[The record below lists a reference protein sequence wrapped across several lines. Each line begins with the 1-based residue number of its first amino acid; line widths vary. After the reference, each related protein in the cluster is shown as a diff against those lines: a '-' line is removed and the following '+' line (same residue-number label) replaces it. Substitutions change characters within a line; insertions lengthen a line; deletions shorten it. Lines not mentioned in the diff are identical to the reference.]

1 VGGHDKS
8 GKAKA
13 LVGVAAGNVVCQEWR
28 DIDTLHAIML
38 KPGMLSPGTLS
49 PGMLTAG
56 NAGAVPSQGAGLN
69 SPRKREYL
77 CMKVALNFGGAIGGA
92 SKRMTHL
99 SGRN

>member
-38 KPGMLSPGTLS
+38 KPGMLK

-56 NAGAVPSQGAGLN
+56 NAGAGPSQGAGLN